1 MALGGFI
8 VYLLLSCW
16 EAVRWCR
23 SEAQEIQEEVQR
35 LCRSSFFRRCS
46 SVPNP
51 PAPAWVRLPGA
62 YSVWDLLRRRQQ
74 LEWAKGKLEFMSA
87 VDWLMRAGVA
97 FFLTLLVINIVQII
111 LLVSAKVRDIVR
123 ERTFER
129 ILRLQQSRSSLIFT
143 PKTLDE
149 AHSHNPSKP
158 QTRPSS
164 HVALL
169 PSGTPDFIA

>member
-1 MALGGFI
+1 MALGDFI

-23 SEAQEIQEEVQR
+23 NEAQEIQEEVQR

-46 SVPNP
+46 SVPDP

-74 LEWAKGKLEFMSA
+74 LEWAKGRLEYMSA
-87 VDWLMRAGVA
+87 VDWFMRGGVV
-97 FFLTLLVINIVQII
+97 FLLTLLVINIGQII
-111 LLVSAKVRDIVR
+111 RLVSTKVRDIVR

-143 PKTLDE
+143 PKSLNE
-149 AHSHNPSKP
+149 PRPPSPSKP